1 MKPQKPGEHFPTIFD
16 VASRLA
22 TDVKAEGLLVIVEG
36 QVNWK
41 LVKERTAGQKILVV
55 AETPEQVDQAH
66 KAELSTVVL
75 DMADAPVL
83 EKVAQALLECVARE
97 LLAPGASVIAVYSGF
112 EPDEIDS
119 ISVIQLQDH
128 LGRLTSRDLRQLQ
141 TQVPLD
147 TLKTVVDLAV
157 EIGRE
162 GREGS
167 PVGTMFVV
175 GDTRKVLAHSHPAG
189 YDPVKGYG
197 RKDRDLD
204 DPRVREAI
212 KEIAPLDGAFIVSP
226 DGVVEKACQLVDAAH
241 ANLTLSAGLGARH
254 WAGAAISKTTKAIAV
269 VVSESNGTVRI
280 FQNGEVVL
288 RVEPLRRAMIWRDF
302 EFEPPRPSLG
312 DDDDEPPAKR
322 AAARDASD

>member
-22 TDVKAEGLLVIVEG
+22 ADVKAEALLVIVEG
-36 QVNWK
+36 QINWK
-41 LVKERTAGQKILVV
+41 QVKERTAGQKILVV
-55 AETPEQVDQAH
+55 AEKTEQFDQAQ
-66 KAELSTVVL
+66 KAELPTVVL

-119 ISVIQLQDH
+119 ISVIELQDH
-128 LGRLTSRDLRQLQ
+128 LGRLSSRDLRQLQ

-162 GREGS
+162 GREGK

-175 GDTRKVLAHSHPAG
+175 GDTRKVLSHSHPAG

-197 RKDRDLD
+197 RKDRDLG

-254 WAGAAISKTTKAIAV
+254 WAGAAISKNTKAISV

-288 RVEPLRRAMIWRDF
+288 RIEPLRRAMIWRDF
-302 EFEPPRPSLG
+302 EFEPPRSSLGDG
-312 DDDDEPPAKR
+312 DDDDKPEQ
-322 AAARDASD
+322 

>member
-1 MKPQKPGEHFPTIFD
+1 MKPQKSDDHFPTIFD
-16 VASRLA
+16 VAARLA
-22 TDVKAEGLLVIVEG
+22 ADVKAEALLVIVEG
-36 QVNWK
+36 EVNWK
-41 LVKERTAGQKILVV
+41 DVKARAAGQQILVA
-55 AETPEQVDQAH
+55 AETAEQIDSAH
-66 KAELSTVVL
+66 KAELPTVVL

-97 LLAPGASVIAVYSGF
+97 LLQPGAGVVAVYSGF
-112 EPDEIDS
+112 EPDQIDS
-119 ISVIQLQDH
+119 VSVIQLQDH
-128 LGRLTSRDLRQLQ
+128 LGRLSSRDLRQLQ

-162 GREGS
+162 GREGK

-197 RKDRDLD
+197 RKDRDLG
-204 DPRVREAI
+204 DPRVREAV

-254 WAGAAISKTTKAIAV
+254 WAAAAISKNTKAISV

-280 FQNGEVVL
+280 FQNGSVVL
-288 RVEPLRRAMIWRDF
+288 RIEPLRRAMIWRDF
-302 EFEPPRPSLG
+302 EFEPPRASLG
-312 DDDDEPPAKR
+312 DEEDESSAK
-322 AAARDASD
+322 